1 MEERDRLAKII
12 LFCTKI
18 KWSLLCSNLTLVT
31 CRKLDA
37 KDILATIKRPK
48 ECQLDSIYYR
58 RNVLPSEHGRRNSVP
73 FQQIFCNRKSK
84 ACRERASERPE
95 RLRRY
100 PTLSPPRSFASFT
113 LLLRTQA
120 SKGNRVVLSKRQ
132 TFLST
137 LQHIMHSELLSASQA
152 GSWAGKEQ
160 HCGV

>member
-58 RNVLPSEHGRRNSVP
+58 RNFLPSEHGRRNSVP

-84 ACRERASERPE
+84 ACRERASDLSVCAVTLHFR
-95 RLRRY
+95 RLVRSL
-100 PTLSPPRSFASFT
+100 PSLSSSAH
-113 LLLRTQA
+113 
-120 SKGNRVVLSKRQ
+120 KRARATEWCFQ
-132 TFLST
+132 KDKHFYRLCS
-137 LQHIMHSELLSASQA
+137 I
-152 GSWAGKEQ
+152 
-160 HCGV
+160 

>member
-58 RNVLPSEHGRRNSVP
+58 RNFLPSEHGRRNSVP

-84 ACRERASERPE
+84 ACRRRQRRKVGSDLSVTLHFRVRLVPSLTPQSAHNRARNRATEWCFQKDKHFY
-95 RLRRY
+95 RLC
-100 PTLSPPRSFASFT
+100 SIF
-113 LLLRTQA
+113 
-120 SKGNRVVLSKRQ
+120 
-132 TFLST
+132 
-137 LQHIMHSELLSASQA
+137 
-152 GSWAGKEQ
+152 
-160 HCGV
+160 